1 MKKKLAIGGG
11 IIGGLIVIV
20 IIAVAVL
27 VSNLDSIIKAG
38 VEKFGPEMTGAT
50 VTLEAVEI
58 SARSGEGRLA
68 GLTVGNPAGFKTESA
83 FRLGEISIK
92 IDVKSIAGDTIV
104 IREIVIKAPEI
115 TYELGNGSNNLDTL
129 KRNVE
134 AFIAAKTGKSS
145 AGDGAGGGDNAGN
158 SASKAGGGKNLIIES
173 LVIED
178 GRVNV
183 SAVFLGGRSLG
194 VTLPAIRL
202 KDLGKKEGG
211 VPAGEIAAE
220 ILARINANVKEA
232 VTPDIEK
239 ITGKIKDS
247 IGQVKELLSKSAP
260 GGGSAIAKGAAE
272 IGEKLKGLLGK
283 QGLFGK

>member
-50 VTLEAVEI
+50 VTLETVEI

-145 AGDGAGGGDNAGN
+145 AGSAGDGARGGG

-220 ILARINANVKEA
+220 ILARINANVKTA

-247 IGQVKELLSKSAP
+247 IGQVKELLSKGAP

-272 IGEKLKGLLGK
+272 IGERLKGLLGK